1 MAIGN
6 GNTVWILGAGF
17 SRSLGGPLLVDLFR
31 PRAIEDDEA
40 LFPKDKYPNLSRD
53 LNMTRCLFCA
63 GQEEG
68 RWENAEQF
76 LSYMDGAYG
85 PDRTHQRTIVKNLEH
100 RLLARPS
107 NRPPLYPS
115 IYQGDTLLEEYQRI
129 AKRAFAAQI
138 AEFLLDI
145 DDHDERWR
153 PYKQWCSTL
162 QPNRDTIISLNYD
175 LVIEKLDGTRLS
187 IVMPNETRNAHPD
200 KVRVFKLHG
209 SIDWQEADGKVTY
222 APSEQLLV
230 AEDRSPCIAAPGSS
244 KTATV
249 GTTLKPLWDVA
260 MQALRQA
267 DAIVMLGYSFPQT
280 DAGARMDLLGA
291 IAGGDPGCFVRR
303 IDVVMGADIARADIR
318 RVQSLAEACRNGRF
332 LGSGHPR
339 KILSGPESANR
350 YLLVEVQPLWAED
363 FIADYTMRLRDFR
376 SDG

>member
-17 SRSLGGPLLVDLFR
+17 SRSLGGPLLADLFR

-63 GQEEG
+63 GQDEG
-68 RWENAEQF
+68 RWDNAEQF

-85 PDRTHQRTIVKNLEH
+85 TDRGHQRTILKNLEH
-100 RLLARPS
+100 RLLNGPR
-107 NRPPLYPS
+107 NHLPLCPS
-115 IYQGDTLLEEYQRI
+115 ILPGFPGQTLVDEYQRI

-145 DDHDERWR
+145 HDDDERWR

-162 QPNRDTIISLNYD
+162 EPNRDTIITLNYD
-175 LVIEKLDGTRLS
+175 LVLEKLGGTRLS
-187 IVMPNETRNAHPD
+187 IVMPRSANRD
-200 KVRVFKLHG
+200 KVRVLKLHG
-209 SIDWQEADGKVTY
+209 SIDWQEVDGSISY
-222 APSEQLLV
+222 SSAERLLASEDSVPL
-230 AEDRSPCIAAPGSS
+230 IAAPGRS
-244 KTATV
+244 KTAAV
-249 GTTLKPLWDVA
+249 GTTLKPLWDMA
-260 MQALRQA
+260 IKALQQA

-291 IAGGDPGCFVRR
+291 IGGASPSCFVRR
-303 IDVVMGADIARADIR
+303 IDIVMGPDTARADTR
-318 RVQSLAEACRNGRF
+318 RVQALAEACRNGRF
-332 LGSGHPR
+332 LTDRQPR
-339 KILSGPESANR
+339 KILSGPESGDR
-350 YLLVEVQPLWAED
+350 YLLVQVWPLGAED

-376 SDG
+376 CDG